1 MFDFVSLPLFTLI
14 FLIKLRDFF
23 KKKKK
28 KKKDIDLSCPAENIV
43 WFH

>member
-1 MFDFVSLPLFTLI
+1 MFDFVSFPLFTLI

-23 KKKKK
+23 TK

-43 WFH
+43 WFR